1 MMKNYHK
8 DSSAIWFLLPY
19 FLFFSVFFLLP
30 VLTIIPISLSNWSI
44 VGTPKFIGLG
54 NYRAVL
60 TDGLFWKSLKNTTY
74 YAFLVTTVLLMV
86 SLFLSALLNKKIKGV
101 IVGRTFVILPYI
113 ISSAAAG
120 ILWRWIYNGNFGIL
134 NYYLQFLGIPTIRWL
149 TNPNIAMLAIIGMN
163 IWWSVAFN
171 TIILLAALQGIPRE
185 LFDAARVDGANKIQ
199 IYWRITVPMLAPA
212 ILYVFVL
219 CVANSFQMFDESFI
233 MTQGGPIGS
242 TMTLVYQIY
251 INAFDRFKIGYS
263 SAMSFITMLI
273 IFILVVFQFKLFGE
287 KK

>member
-1 MMKNYHK
+1 M
-8 DSSAIWFLLPY
+8 AIWFILPY
-19 FLFFSVFFLLP
+19 FLLYTVFFLLP
-30 VLTIIPISLSNWSI
+30 VLTIIPISFSNWSI
-44 VGTPKFIGLG
+44 VGTPDFVGLK
-54 NYRAVL
+54 NYRAIL
-60 TDGLFWKSLKNTTY
+60 TDELFWKSLKNTAY
-74 YAFLVTTVLLMV
+74 YAFLVTVSLVVV
-86 SLFLSALLNKKIKGV
+86 SLFLSTLLNKKIKGV
-101 IVGRTFVILPYI
+101 ILGRTFVILPYI

-134 NYYLQFLGIPTIRWL
+134 NYYLQFLGIPKINWL
-149 TNPNIAMLAIIGMN
+149 TNPNIAMFAIISMN

-171 TIILLAALQGIPRE
+171 TIILLAALQGIPQE

-199 IYWRITVPMLAPA
+199 LYWRITIPMLAPA

-251 INAFDRFKIGYS
+251 LNAFDRFKIGYS
-263 SAMSFITMLI
+263 SAMSFITMVI
-273 IFILVVFQFKLFGE
+273 IFIIVILQFKLFRE
-287 KK
+287 KR